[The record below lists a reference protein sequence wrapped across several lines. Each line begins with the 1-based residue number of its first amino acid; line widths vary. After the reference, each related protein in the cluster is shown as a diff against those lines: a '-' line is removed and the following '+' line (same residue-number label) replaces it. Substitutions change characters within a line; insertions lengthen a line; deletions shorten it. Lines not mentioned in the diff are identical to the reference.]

1 MKAVRINQWG
11 KPYQIEDIPQPV
23 PENDEVLVRVHA
35 ASLNPVDYAVVS
47 GYLQGML
54 SVPMTAG
61 TDFTGEVVAVG
72 ADVTHVKPGDAVYG
86 LIPMRGGAFAEY
98 ATPKAN
104 EVGLKPTSLDFQ
116 QAAAVPLAALA
127 AWQSMFDCAQLQTG
141 ERVLIHGAGGSV
153 GAFAVQLAKDK
164 GAYVIT
170 NDIAAK
176 KVFLQELGADQI
188 VDAQAERF
196 EDVIQPV
203 DVVLNFATDDLV
215 QRSYAVLKSG
225 GRYVTTLQQPPR
237 EDAEQLGIRSQSV
250 FTQPTA
256 AHLVQIAD
264 LIDAGKLN
272 VFVSD
277 VFPLDAAQEALER
290 RQTSTAPGKVVLKV
304 R

>member
-1 MKAVRINQWG
+1 LRLKSSATSRSAGVSLARKASNRLIG
-11 KPYQIEDIPQPV
+11 RSKS
-23 PENDEVLVRVHA
+23 
-35 ASLNPVDYAVVS
+35 AS
-47 GYLQGML
+47 
-54 SVPMTAG
+54 
-61 TDFTGEVVAVG
+61 
-72 ADVTHVKPGDAVYG
+72 
-86 LIPMRGGAFAEY
+86 I
-98 ATPKAN
+98 
-104 EVGLKPTSLDFQ
+104 
-116 QAAAVPLAALA
+116 AVPLAALA

-164 GAYVIT
+164 GAYVIA

-215 QRSYAVLKSG
+215 QRSYSVLKSG
-225 GRYVTTLQQPPR
+225 GRYVTTLQQLPQ
-237 EDAEQLGIRSQSV
+237 EDAERLGIRSQSV

-256 AHLVQIAD
+256 AHLAQVGD

-277 VFPLDAAQEALER
+277 VFPLDAAQETLER